1 MHKILIRI
9 VVVVTALHLTWILLL
24 VFLAVLRLLLPWIF
38 MAGLVY
44 LAWRV
49 VAQA

>member
-1 MHKILIRI
+1 MHKTLIRI
-9 VVVVTALHLTWILLL
+9 FVLATALHLTWILLL
-24 VFLAVLRLLLPWIF
+24 VFLAVLRLLLPWLL
-38 MAGLVY
+38 MALLIY

>member
-24 VFLAVLRLLLPWIF
+24 VFLAVLRLLLPWLL
-38 MAGLVY
+38 MGLLIY

-49 VAQA
+49 VARA